1 MGAFGRG
8 FIAVETLPLRMRAT
22 GIVAVLAL
30 LLCLSGAAVV
40 QDAKSLQDMLDEM
53 QLLRNK
59 VNALQNTVE
68 DQAEQMRR
76 MEQKNPTDLSEIM
89 SRITATE
96 TVNAAQSHDLAA
108 LGVRLTATEYATQ
121 NSWTELVAL
130 GDRLVATEVA
140 TDALKNQH
148 SAQSDEIAALEAGL
162 QATGQQVGEL
172 ETETSALSNEL
183 STIDSKLT
191 EVKEDVEQLEENGG
205 VASGPK
211 VAFSAAMKEVK
222 GLKGGKYGAHMVY
235 NSVLTNVGDSYN
247 PETGV
252 FTAPVS
258 GVYFFRFTAS
268 NRNNLDL
275 DMGIKLYK
283 NQEEILYNHENGVE
297 DFFSNAVT
305 LELVK
310 GDKVF
315 LMLPP
320 RITVYAD
327 SHENS
332 FSGHLL
338 FTV

>member
-53 QLLRNK
+53 QILRNK

-76 MEQKNPTDLSEIM
+76 MEQKNPTDLSKIM

-130 GDRLVATEVA
+130 GDR
-140 TDALKNQH
+140 
-148 SAQSDEIAALEAGL
+148 L

-211 VAFSAAMKEVK
+211 VAFSAAMKEVN

-252 FTAPVS
+252 FTAPVK

-268 NRNNLDL
+268 NSYHLDL
-275 DMGIKLYK
+275 DMGVKMYK

-310 GDKVF
+310 GDQVF

>member
-1 MGAFGRG
+1 MGRY

-22 GIVAVLAL
+22 GIVTVLAL

-53 QLLRNK
+53 QLLRNT
-59 VNALQNTVE
+59 VNVLQNTVE

-76 MEQKNPTDLSEIM
+76 MEQKNPTDLSVIM

-172 ETETSALSNEL
+172 ETEASALSNEL
-183 STIDSKLT
+183 STIDSKL
-191 EVKEDVEQLEENGG
+191 N
-205 VASGPK
+205 
-211 VAFSAAMKEVK
+211 
-222 GLKGGKYGAHMVY
+222 
-235 NSVLTNVGDSYN
+235 
-247 PETGV
+247 
-252 FTAPVS
+252 
-258 GVYFFRFTAS
+258 
-268 NRNNLDL
+268 
-275 DMGIKLYK
+275 
-283 NQEEILYNHENGVE
+283 
-297 DFFSNAVT
+297 
-305 LELVK
+305 
-310 GDKVF
+310 
-315 LMLPP
+315 
-320 RITVYAD
+320 
-327 SHENS
+327 
-332 FSGHLL
+332 
-338 FTV
+338 